1 MPRAFPFPF
10 HTTPQADRARAIG
23 KAVVNSPLV
32 KTAVA
37 GNDPN
42 VGRIVGAVG
51 SYLGNTLGAARGAAM
66 MGRCELR
73 LWDTCVFANGNF
85 ELDDKK
91 DRALSDR
98 MKAAELPAPP
108 VALAGDLPQAPLSPG
123 GAFPAHE
130 REVEVTIS
138 FAAEDGAG
146 DDGGAAT
153 VVGADLTHEYVSVNA
168 DYRS

>member
-98 MKAAELPAPP
+98 MKAAELPRAARRARGRPP
-108 VALAGDLPQAPLSPG
+108 AGALEPG
-123 GAFPAHE
+123 RRVSGARARGRGHHIV
-130 REVEVTIS
+130 RCR
-138 FAAEDGAG
+138 G
-146 DDGGAAT
+146 
-153 VVGADLTHEYVSVNA
+153 
-168 DYRS
+168 RRR